1 MEALYASLELKN
13 IMMKPVETKNLA
25 DFADVIISIDD
36 RRRMLLK
43 ASLKLFDEIK
53 DVPEDQP
60 ETHSSQAIKI
70 RQYILV
76 GIVICLGRWKDVNLT
91 SL

>member
-1 MEALYASLELKN
+1 
-13 IMMKPVETKNLA
+13 MMKPVETKNLA
-25 DFADVIISIDD
+25 DFADAIISIDD

-53 DVPEDQP
+53 DVSEDQP

-76 GIVICLGRWKDVNLT
+76 RIIICLGGG
-91 SL
+91 SMSF